1 MDLQPY
7 EPHTLDKYDS
17 IALLPVCTRGA
28 AMINQ
33 PCLLPHAV
41 QHFDITIKWLDSE
54 SKPWTAHSI
63 DQELIKKS

>member
-41 QHFDITIKWLDSE
+41 QHFDITIK
-54 SKPWTAHSI
+54 
-63 DQELIKKS
+63 